1 MRIIESIVPA
11 GEIGQRPYVSALLFL
26 FLAIML
32 SHLLT
37 APAVTARVGILPFV
51 VSQLL
56 LLWWW
61 FALIAKRLRDAE
73 RSILGVA
80 AVAFISL
87 IALMFLAV
95 MLLLQFTDGD
105 AGDASRWIPASG
117 VLLLSP
123 LSFAAGVICGPAPF
137 NPQDLQV
144 ALLALLIVA
153 PLLLTVWYSVWAAVQ
168 PSALKTG

>member
-1 MRIIESIVPA
+1 MRIVESIIPS
-11 GEIGQRPYVSALLFL
+11 GELDQKPYVSAVLILFL
-26 FLAIML
+26 VIML

-37 APAVTARVGILPFV
+37 APAVTGRVGILPFV

-95 MLLLQFTDGD
+95 MLILQFTDGNS
-105 AGDASRWIPASG
+105 GGASRWIPASG

-123 LSFAAGVICGPAPF
+123 LSFAVGVIRGPSPF

-153 PLLLTVWYSVWAAVQ
+153 PLLLTVWYSVWAALQ
-168 PSALKTG
+168 PSALKAG